1 MTNIKATYFS
11 EVDMAGKLKC
21 VPLWFIGIDI
31 EWKSWQNSPNSKS
44 KPMIDID
51 NFDSI
56 PIYNSKPTFIAWHCQ
71 SLTNTMPMQA
81 FFSAFGQKLD
91 YPKYP
96 KTWFFTQKLDFRKQ
110 KLDFPVNISTIWPFL
125 HPKISMNHK
134 IGPKELISDLKTA
147 KKAKTRLSNVKSWFK
162 MLKKSMWKAKNS
174 ILKPYGI
181 TCPCRQRGS

>member
-56 PIYNSKPTFIAWHCQ
+56 PIYKSKPTFIARHCWQVSPRKFLPFPCKNAPVFPCRWTRCVRCDQTNRTRGIFRWARTPQ
-71 SLTNTMPMQA
+71 SKPAPCAGSGCAGTRPSPRPT
-81 FFSAFGQKLD
+81 
-91 YPKYP
+91 
-96 KTWFFTQKLDFRKQ
+96 
-110 KLDFPVNISTIWPFL
+110 V
-125 HPKISMNHK
+125 
-134 IGPKELISDLKTA
+134 GP
-147 KKAKTRLSNVKSWFK
+147 
-162 MLKKSMWKAKNS
+162 
-174 ILKPYGI
+174 ILKEKNGWSM
-181 TCPCRQRGS
+181 QF

>member
-56 PIYNSKPTFIAWHCQ
+56 PIYNSKPTFIAWHWCRATESLSKGIFARFWDDMMHPGCQ
-71 SLTNTMPMQA
+71 VGIGKTPIFGDFVFLWNLSNFQMPTA
-81 FFSAFGQKLD
+81 LSKTKIGIIKWLYILWIWPEKYFSAQKSQNFL
-91 YPKYP
+91 
-96 KTWFFTQKLDFRKQ
+96 
-110 KLDFPVNISTIWPFL
+110 PF
-125 HPKISMNHK
+125 I
-134 IGPKELISDLKTA
+134 
-147 KKAKTRLSNVKSWFK
+147 
-162 MLKKSMWKAKNS
+162 
-174 ILKPYGI
+174 Y
-181 TCPCRQRGS
+181 